1 MAKKDS
7 KKGKKGKGAPDPT
20 EVVEAVRERGKGLLE
35 EVSAAAQ
42 RIRDSFDD
50 VRVLDDIRSLRAEI
64 ADLAERVAKLEQASS
79 GAPARAAADTARRA
93 TARKPATPKR
103 VVTPPPPKP
112 AGGTGSGTGAGTGAA
127 TGAAT
132 TRTRSTA
139 TAAASS
145 KDSGGTGK
153 RPAAAKRSTAARKP
167 AGS

>member
-7 KKGKKGKGAPDPT
+7 KKGKKGKGGADRAV
-20 EVVEAVRERGKGLLE
+20 VVENVKERGKGLLE

-42 RIRDSFDD
+42 RIRDSFED
-50 VRVLDDIRSLRAEI
+50 VRAVEDVSALR
-64 ADLAERVAKLEQASS
+64 ADLAQLTERVAKLEQASS
-79 GAPARAAADTARRA
+79 GAPARAAAGAARKA
-93 TARKPATPKR
+93 TARKPAI
-103 VVTPPPPKP
+103 TPPAPKP
-112 AGGTGSGTGAGTGAA
+112 AAGGGTA
-127 TGAAT
+127 

-153 RPAAAKRSTAARKP
+153 RPAAAKRSTTARKP